1 MEKYH
6 RYIFIDD
13 HEFYKNL
20 LLKRKKKK
28 KRLWRKQGDAK
39 DMKLSN
45 LHMQKVL

>member
-20 LLKRKKKK
+20 LLKRKGKGYGENKEML
-28 KRLWRKQGDAK
+28 RI
-39 DMKLSN
+39 
-45 LHMQKVL
+45 

>member
-20 LLKRKKKK
+20 LLKRKR
-28 KRLWRKQGDAK
+28 KRKGYGENKEMLRI
-39 DMKLSN
+39 
-45 LHMQKVL
+45 